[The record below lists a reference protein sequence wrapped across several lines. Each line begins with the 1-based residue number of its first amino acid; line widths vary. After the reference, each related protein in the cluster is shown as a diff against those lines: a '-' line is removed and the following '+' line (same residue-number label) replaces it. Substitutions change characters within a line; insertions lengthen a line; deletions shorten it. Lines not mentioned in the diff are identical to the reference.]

1 MIDQIFA
8 FSVTAGAAASNL
20 SPSNFNPVPDDGVLE
35 LFGVTDDGAG
45 TLTALPS
52 LQVVLGGTTPGVPV
66 PGSVIP
72 MPQGT
77 GLAANGFP
85 AFGVGPTTRNR
96 LMGRVPVRRGTNMQ
110 INVAGGTGQT
120 ATGRIRAVFMS
131 TAEAA
136 ASIGAPA

>member
-8 FSVTAGAAASNL
+8 FSVAAGAAATNVA
-20 SPSNFNPVPDDGVLE
+20 PANFNPVPADGVIE

-45 TLTALPS
+45 SLTVLPS
-52 LQVVLGGTTPGVPV
+52 VNVTLGGATPGVPV

-85 AFGVGPTTRNR
+85 AFGVGPTVKHR
-96 LMGRVPVRRGTNMQ
+96 LMGRVPVRQGTNMQ
-110 INVAGGTGQT
+110 INLSGGTGQT
-120 ATGRIRAVFMS
+120 ATGRIRAVFKT

-136 ASIGAPA
+136 ADIGSPA